1 MHRSN
6 TEYALGSPELAVQQ
20 LRSLVGELLSALSN
34 MLNEERESAEESL
47 SRAAALLQ
55 GVETPRTPEAQEL
68 KGGLAP
74 WQVRKVT
81 AHIESNLG
89 RSLRS
94 GDLATVARLSP
105 AHFSR
110 TFRNTFGCSP
120 LEYVTRRRIE
130 RAQGLMLSTDVPLA
144 QIALDCGLADQ
155 AHFSRLFRRVVG
167 ECPRA
172 WRRARMSANGQ
183 SGAALEP
190 GSGRTGALGNGV
202 AAWAERN
209 VLELRDL
216 AARRT
221 KRLAAERRVQKV
233 VDG

>member
-1 MHRSN
+1 MTYRSN
-6 TEYALGSPELAVQQ
+6 TECALVRPELAAVQQ
-20 LRSLVGELLSALSN
+20 LRSLVAELVTALGDL
-34 MLNEERESAEESL
+34 LNDERASAEASL

-55 GVETPRTPEAQEL
+55 RTEAPRPTETQEL
-68 KGGLAP
+68 RGVLAP
-74 WQVRKVT
+74 WQIRKIA

-94 GDLATVARLSP
+94 GDLAALVRLSP

-120 LEYVTRRRIE
+120 LEYVTQRRME

-155 AHFSRLFRRVVG
+155 AHFSRVFRKVVG

-172 WRRARMSANGQ
+172 WRRAR
-183 SGAALEP
+183 
-190 GSGRTGALGNGV
+190 V
-202 AAWAERN
+202 N
-209 VLELRDL
+209 VLELREL
-216 AARRT
+216 AASRPT
-221 KRLAAERRVQKV
+221 RLVAERCVQEV
-233 VDG
+233 VDR

>member
-1 MHRSN
+1 MYPGN
-6 TEYALGSPELAVQQ
+6 TGCALVQPELAVHQ
-20 LRSLVGELLSALSN
+20 LRSLVAELFTALSDL
-34 MLNEERESAEESL
+34 LNDERDSAEESL

-55 GVETPRTPEAQEL
+55 RVEAPRPPETQEL
-68 KGGLAP
+68 KGALAP
-74 WQVRKVT
+74 WQIRKIA

-89 RSLRS
+89 LSLRS
-94 GDLATVARLSP
+94 GDLAALVRLSP

-120 LEYVTRRRIE
+120 VEYVTQRRME

-155 AHFSRLFRRVVG
+155 AHFSRLFRKVVG

-172 WRRARMSANGQ
+172 WRRARVNARSEP
-183 SGAALEP
+183 SAALELP
-190 GSGRTGALGNGV
+190 
-202 AAWAERN
+202 
-209 VLELRDL
+209 LRL
-216 AARRT
+216 V
-221 KRLAAERRVQKV
+221 AERRVQEV